1 MNEIRVIARA
11 LARAGKEDQ
20 LRNTLVGML
29 TPTRAEQGCR
39 LYELYESSNRGLYY
53 FYEKWESQ
61 DALERHI
68 ETPHYKQLAQ
78 DVRDLLESAFE
89 VNVLDPLG

>member
-39 LYELYESSNRGLYY
+39 LYELYESSNRGLCY

-68 ETPHYKQLAQ
+68 ETPHYKHLAQ